1 MIAYNFLPPQA
12 LMEESFGRVAFAK
25 LVMDREMGHPR
36 GTAFVKFLRKEY
48 ALKVIVLPSNPDH
61 VTKDLIWSCDQPNP
75 HTQAIHEASPEGE
88 KGIFLDGR

>member
-1 MIAYNFLPPQA
+1 
-12 LMEESFGRVAFAK
+12 MEESFGRVAFAK

-61 VTKDLIWSCDQPNP
+61 VTKDLI
-75 HTQAIHEASPEGE
+75 
-88 KGIFLDGR
+88 